1 MSVHSSL
8 EAGVRALQSGH
19 YQEAIALLE
28 SAQAE
33 NPQDS
38 NLHYWL
44 ARAYQRAIYESENA
58 KVHSVAPIPQ
68 SQPLDQNIVNGPLDS
83 AIEPKANSQAA
94 GDQWMVAEVPWVG
107 AQDLGLPQV
116 DPFTSFATARP
127 STFSQLQSQPQI
139 HTQGQPQ
146 THPQSYPVLSRK
158 VIVAILGLSIVPP
171 LLMGGL
177 AIAASIYFTTQPE
190 TTGVQSSFFMTLAAG
205 TGLIAVVA
213 GAIAIALTRRTLHP
227 LMTAAAVATK
237 VSQGDLSARV
247 PAQNSG
253 PANDIAV
260 MLGAGVNHLAERIQ
274 GLLQQ
279 NQAQVQ
285 QHQRHQSQWQEQAQ
299 AIAQT
304 VQDLS
309 TGKLDARTSLPEPS
323 FLQELGNQ
331 VNSMGSQLETLITEL
346 RNQQKALDASAIVS
360 VTDRKGLITYTN
372 QKFSEISG
380 YNREELLGQNHR
392 IVNSG
397 IHPKD
402 FFTTLWATIASGKI
416 WRGEIK
422 NQRKDGSFYWVD
434 STLMPLFDSKGI
446 ISGYIGVRF
455 DVTERKQA
463 EERFQALALAQV
475 SLVQEIKNRQSVL
488 DEAAIVSETDRKGN
502 ITFIN
507 DKFCE
512 ISGYSREELLGQ
524 NHRVVNS
531 SHHPRTFF
539 AEMWGTIST
548 GRVWKG
554 EIKNQRKN
562 GDFYWVDSTIAPIFD
577 PDGKIMKYIGIRFD
591 VTERKQAEERLEKQA
606 QERKA
611 EADAITQ
618 QVVKLLNEI
627 KGAAKGDLTVKA
639 AVTNDSLGA
648 LADSFN
654 YLISSL
660 RKVVLNIQSAA
671 IQVNQS
677 TTDSISNTNE
687 LAQQARMQASQIE
700 STLRQIERMLNSI
713 QDVAE
718 AANRAEHV
726 AKQAAQTAEIGG
738 EAVDRTV
745 DGINDLRQTISETS
759 KMMKR
764 LGEGSQQIGK
774 IVTSISQIASQTN
787 LLALNATIEAARAG
801 EQGKGFAVVA
811 EEVRK
816 LAERSASATEEIS
829 DIVSTIQDE
838 ISRVMVAMEA
848 GTQQVVGGTQLASE
862 AKTNLNAIIEV
873 SREINGLV
881 QNITK
886 AAQRQIT
893 SAEDISGSIQEVS
906 EISTNT
912 AEKAENVTVALDGL
926 AVVVNKLQS
935 SVTNFRSS

>member
-1 MSVHSSL
+1 MSVHPSL

-28 SAQAE
+28 QVQAD
-33 NPQDS
+33 NPQDA

-44 ARAYQRAIYESENA
+44 ARAYQRAIYASEHATSYSAIPMAPPRTVFEPADEVTEPHAAPDSGINSSQLRDELLA
-58 KVHSVAPIPQ
+58 DEQRLILARELGLLNLNYVAAPTVSQSVMLGHSPE
-68 SQPLDQNIVNGPLDS
+68 QPLGSP
-83 AIEPKANSQAA
+83 
-94 GDQWMVAEVPWVG
+94 
-107 AQDLGLPQV
+107 
-116 DPFTSFATARP
+116 PFGRKIMIT
-127 STFSQLQSQPQI
+127 
-139 HTQGQPQ
+139 
-146 THPQSYPVLSRK
+146 VLS
-158 VIVAILGLSIVPP
+158 LSIVPT
-171 LLMGGL
+171 LLLGML
-177 AIAASIYFTTQPE
+177 AIGATTYFTTQPDA
-190 TTGVQSSFFMTLAAG
+190 TAGQPSCLITLAVA
-205 TGLIAVVA
+205 TGLIAAVA
-213 GAIAIALTRRTLHP
+213 GAIATSLSRQTIQP
-227 LMTAAAVATK
+227 LLTAAAVATK
-237 VSQGDLSARV
+237 ISQGDLSARV
-247 PAQNSG
+247 PAAGNQE
-253 PANDIAV
+253 IV
-260 MLGAGVNHLAERIQ
+260 TLGAGVNHLAERIQ
-274 GLLQQ
+274 GLVQQ
-279 NQAQVQ
+279 N
-285 QHQRHQSQWQEQAQ
+285 QEQAQ
-299 AIAQT
+299 RQQKEQTQWQRQVHAIAQT
-304 VQDLS
+304 VQNLAA
-309 TGKLDARTSLPEPS
+309 GKLDARISNVQAPN
-323 FLQELGNQ
+323 FLQELGDQ
-331 VNSMGSQLETLITEL
+331 VNSMGARLETLITEL

-360 VTDRKGLITYTN
+360 VTDRQGLITYTN

-380 YNREELLGQNHR
+380 YSREELSGQNHR

-397 IHPKD
+397 THSKE
-402 FFTTLWATIASGKI
+402 FFTALWATIANGKT

-422 NQRKDGSFYWVD
+422 NKRKDGSFYWVD
-434 STLMPLFDSKGI
+434 STLMPLFDSKGN

-455 DVTERKQA
+455 DITERKQA
-463 EERFQALALAQV
+463 EERLQTLALAQV
-475 SLVQEIKNRQSVL
+475 SLVQEIKNRQNVL

-524 NHRVVNS
+524 NHRIVNS
-531 SHHPRTFF
+531 SHHAKPFF
-539 AEMWGTIST
+539 TEMWSLISS

-554 EIKNQRKN
+554 EIKNKRKD
-562 GDFYWVDSTIAPIFD
+562 GAFYWVDSTIAPIFD
-577 PDGKIMKYIGIRFD
+577 TDGKIVKYIGIRFD

-606 QERKA
+606 EERKF

-618 QVVKLLNEI
+618 QVVNLLNEI

-639 AVTNDSLGA
+639 QVTNDSLGA

-677 TTDSISNTNE
+677 TTDSINNTNE
-687 LAQQARMQASQIE
+687 LAQQARTQASQIE
-700 STLRQIERMLNSI
+700 STLRQIERLLNSI

-745 DGINDLRQTISETS
+745 DGINDLRLTISETS

-838 ISRVMVAMEA
+838 ISRVMAAMEA
-848 GTQQVVGGTQLASE
+848 GTQQVVDGTLLASE
-862 AKTNLNAIIEV
+862 AKTNLNAIIDV

-893 SAEDISGSIQEVS
+893 SAEDISGTIQEVS

-935 SVTNFRSS
+935 SVANFRSQ

>member
-1 MSVHSSL
+1 MSVHPSL
-8 EAGVRALQSGH
+8 EAGVRALQSGQ

-28 SAQAE
+28 HAQTE
-33 NPQDS
+33 NPQDP
-38 NLHYWL
+38 NLNYWL
-44 ARAYQRAIYESENA
+44 ARAYQRAIYTAENT
-58 KVHSVAPIPQ
+58 KTHSAPSSLPQSAFEPVPDAEINSTVAIPSAQLNQLRDQLRVIKERSLEVPALGVAPM
-68 SQPLDQNIVNGPLDS
+68 
-83 AIEPKANSQAA
+83 EQAA
-94 GDQWMVAEVPWVG
+94 TTWQPATLSQVQNP
-107 AQDLGLPQV
+107 PQN
-116 DPFTSFATARP
+116 P
-127 STFSQLQSQPQI
+127 PQF
-139 HTQGQPQ
+139 
-146 THPQSYPVLSRK
+146 SRK
-158 VIVAILGLSIVPP
+158 VIITTLSLSIVPT

-177 AIAASIYFTTQPE
+177 AIAASTYLRMQPE
-190 TTGVQSSFFMTLAAG
+190 VLPITLAAG
-205 TGLIAVVA
+205 TGLIAIVT
-213 GAIAIALTRRTLHP
+213 GAIAIALTRRALHP
-227 LMTAAAVATK
+227 L
-237 VSQGDLSARV
+237 SEQ
-247 PAQNSG
+247 
-253 PANDIAV
+253 
-260 MLGAGVNHLAERIQ
+260 IQ
-274 GLLQQ
+274 GLLQHTQRQQQEQ
-279 NQAQVQ
+279 NQWQ
-285 QHQRHQSQWQEQAQ
+285 QQTQ

-304 VQDLS
+304 VKDLG
-309 TGKLDARTSLPEPS
+309 TGKLDARISRLETS
-323 FLQELGNQ
+323 FLQELGTQ
-331 VNSMGSQLETLITEL
+331 VNFTGVQLETLITEL

-372 QKFSEISG
+372 HKFSEISG
-380 YNREELLGQNHR
+380 YSREELLGQNHR

-397 IHPKD
+397 IHSKE
-402 FFTTLWATIASGKI
+402 FFTALWATIANGKV

-422 NQRKDGSFYWVD
+422 NKRKDGSFYWVD
-434 STLMPLFDSKGI
+434 STLMPLFDSRGM

-463 EERFQALALAQV
+463 EERLQTLALAQV

-524 NHRVVNS
+524 NHRIVNS
-531 SHHPRTFF
+531 SHHPKSFF
-539 AEMWGTIST
+539 TEMWSTIAG

-554 EIKNQRKN
+554 EIKNQRKD
-562 GDFYWVDSTIAPIFD
+562 GAFYWVDSTIAPIFD
-577 PDGKIMKYIGIRFD
+577 TDGKIVKYIGIRFD

-606 QERKA
+606 EERKS

-639 AVTNDSLGA
+639 QVTNDSLGA

-687 LAQQARMQASQIE
+687 LAQQARTQASQIE

-718 AANRAEHV
+718 AANRAEYV

-838 ISRVMVAMEA
+838 ISRVMAAMEA

-893 SAEDISGSIQEVS
+893 SAEDISGSIQEVN
-906 EISTNT
+906 EISNST
-912 AEKAENVTVALDGL
+912 AQKAENVTVALDGL

-935 SVTNFRSS
+935 SVANFRSQ

>member
-1 MSVHSSL
+1 MSVHPSL
-8 EAGVRALQSGH
+8 EAGVRALQAGH

-28 SAQAE
+28 QVQAD
-33 NPQDS
+33 NPQDA

-44 ARAYQRAIYESENA
+44 ARAYQRAIYASEHATSYSAIPTAPPRTVFEPAAEVTEPHAAPDSGINSSRLRDELLA
-58 KVHSVAPIPQ
+58 DEQRLILARELGLLNLNYVAAPTA
-68 SQPLDQNIVNGPLDS
+68 SQPVMLGHSPEQPLGS
-83 AIEPKANSQAA
+83 P
-94 GDQWMVAEVPWVG
+94 
-107 AQDLGLPQV
+107 
-116 DPFTSFATARP
+116 PFGRKVMIT
-127 STFSQLQSQPQI
+127 
-139 HTQGQPQ
+139 
-146 THPQSYPVLSRK
+146 VLS
-158 VIVAILGLSIVPP
+158 LSIVPT
-171 LLMGGL
+171 LLLGML
-177 AIAASIYFTTQPE
+177 AIGATTYFTIQPDA
-190 TTGVQSSFFMTLAAG
+190 TAGQPSCLITLTVA
-205 TGLIAVVA
+205 TGLIAAVA
-213 GAIAIALTRRTLHP
+213 GAIATSLSRQTIHP
-227 LMTAAAVATK
+227 LFAAAAVATK
-237 VSQGDLSARV
+237 ISQGDLSARV
-247 PAQNSG
+247 PAAGNQE
-253 PANDIAV
+253 IV
-260 MLGAGVNHLAERIQ
+260 TLGAGVNHLAERIQ
-274 GLLQQ
+274 GLVQQ
-279 NQAQVQ
+279 N
-285 QHQRHQSQWQEQAQ
+285 QEQAQ
-299 AIAQT
+299 RQQKEQTQWQRQVHAIAQT
-304 VQDLS
+304 VQNLAA
-309 TGKLDARTSLPEPS
+309 GKLDARISNVQVPN
-323 FLQELGNQ
+323 FLQELGDQ
-331 VNSMGSQLETLITEL
+331 VNSMGGRLETLITEL

-360 VTDRKGLITYTN
+360 VTDRQGLITYTN

-380 YNREELLGQNHR
+380 YSREELSGQNHR

-397 IHPKD
+397 THSKE
-402 FFTTLWATIASGKI
+402 FFTALWATIANGKT

-422 NQRKDGSFYWVD
+422 NKRKDGSFYWVD
-434 STLMPLFDSKGI
+434 STLMPLFDSKGN

-463 EERFQALALAQV
+463 EERLQTLALAQV
-475 SLVQEIKNRQSVL
+475 SLVQEIKNRQNVL

-524 NHRVVNS
+524 NHRIVNS
-531 SHHPRTFF
+531 SHHAKPFF
-539 AEMWGTIST
+539 TEMWSLISS

-554 EIKNQRKN
+554 EIKNKRKD
-562 GDFYWVDSTIAPIFD
+562 GAFYWVDSTIAPIFD
-577 PDGKIMKYIGIRFD
+577 TDGKIVKYIGIRFD

-606 QERKA
+606 EERKF

-618 QVVKLLNEI
+618 QVVNLLNEI

-639 AVTNDSLGA
+639 QVTNDSLGA

-677 TTDSISNTNE
+677 TTDSINNTNE
-687 LAQQARMQASQIE
+687 LAQQARTQASQIE
-700 STLRQIERMLNSI
+700 STLRQIERLLNSI

-745 DGINDLRQTISETS
+745 DGINDLRLTISETS

-838 ISRVMVAMEA
+838 ISRVMAAMEA
-848 GTQQVVGGTQLASE
+848 GTQQVVDGTLLASE
-862 AKTNLNAIIEV
+862 AKTNLNAIIDV

-893 SAEDISGSIQEVS
+893 SAEDISGTIQEVS

-935 SVTNFRSS
+935 SVANFRSQ

>member
-1 MSVHSSL
+1 MSVHPSL
-8 EAGVRALQSGH
+8 EAGVRALQSGQ

-28 SAQAE
+28 HAQTE
-33 NPQDS
+33 NPQDP
-38 NLHYWL
+38 NLNYWL
-44 ARAYQRAIYESENA
+44 ARAYQRAIYTAENT
-58 KVHSVAPIPQ
+58 KTHSAPSSLPQSAFEPMPDAEINSTVAIPSAQLNQLRDQLRVIKERSLEVPALGVAPM
-68 SQPLDQNIVNGPLDS
+68 
-83 AIEPKANSQAA
+83 EQAA
-94 GDQWMVAEVPWVG
+94 TTWQPATLSQVQNP
-107 AQDLGLPQV
+107 PQN
-116 DPFTSFATARP
+116 P
-127 STFSQLQSQPQI
+127 PQF
-139 HTQGQPQ
+139 
-146 THPQSYPVLSRK
+146 SRK
-158 VIVAILGLSIVPP
+158 VIITTLSLSIVPT

-177 AIAASIYFTTQPE
+177 AIAASTYLRMQPE
-190 TTGVQSSFFMTLAAG
+190 VLPITLAAG
-205 TGLIAVVA
+205 TGLIAIVT
-213 GAIAIALTRRTLHP
+213 GAIAIALTRRALHP
-227 LMTAAAVATK
+227 L
-237 VSQGDLSARV
+237 SEQ
-247 PAQNSG
+247 
-253 PANDIAV
+253 
-260 MLGAGVNHLAERIQ
+260 IQ
-274 GLLQQ
+274 GLLQHTQRQQQEQ
-279 NQAQVQ
+279 NQWQ
-285 QHQRHQSQWQEQAQ
+285 QQTQ

-304 VQDLS
+304 VKDLG
-309 TGKLDARTSLPEPS
+309 TGKLDARISRLETS
-323 FLQELGNQ
+323 FLQELGTQ
-331 VNSMGSQLETLITEL
+331 VNFTGVQLETLITEL

-372 QKFSEISG
+372 HKFSEISG
-380 YNREELLGQNHR
+380 YSREELLGQNHR

-397 IHPKD
+397 IHSKE
-402 FFTTLWATIASGKI
+402 FFTALWATIANGKV

-422 NQRKDGSFYWVD
+422 NKRKDGSFYWVD
-434 STLMPLFDSKGI
+434 STLMPLFDSRGM

-463 EERFQALALAQV
+463 EERLQTLALAQV

-524 NHRVVNS
+524 NHRIVNS
-531 SHHPRTFF
+531 SHHPKSFF
-539 AEMWGTIST
+539 TEMWSTIAG

-554 EIKNQRKN
+554 EIKNQRKD
-562 GDFYWVDSTIAPIFD
+562 GAFYWVDSTIAPIFD
-577 PDGKIMKYIGIRFD
+577 TDGKIVKYIGIRFD

-606 QERKA
+606 EERKS

-639 AVTNDSLGA
+639 QVTNDSLGA

-687 LAQQARMQASQIE
+687 LAQQARTQASQIE

-718 AANRAEHV
+718 AANRAEYV

-838 ISRVMVAMEA
+838 ISRVMAAMEA

-893 SAEDISGSIQEVS
+893 SAEDISGSIQEVN
-906 EISTNT
+906 EISNST
-912 AEKAENVTVALDGL
+912 AQKAENVTVALDGL

-935 SVTNFRSS
+935 SVANFRSQ

>member
-1 MSVHSSL
+1 MSVHPSL
-8 EAGVRALQSGH
+8 EAGVRALQSGQ

-28 SAQAE
+28 HAQKE
-33 NPQDS
+33 NPQDP
-38 NLHYWL
+38 NLNYWL
-44 ARAYQRAIYESENA
+44 ARAYQRAIYTAENI
-58 KVHSVAPIPQ
+58 KTHSAPSSPPQ
-68 SQPLDQNIVNGPLDS
+68 SAFEPVPDAEITSTAAIPSAQLHQFKDQLRVVKERSLEMPALGVTPV
-83 AIEPKANSQAA
+83 EQAA
-94 GDQWMVAEVPWVG
+94 TTWQPATLSQVQNPL
-107 AQDLGLPQV
+107 QNPPQ
-116 DPFTSFATARP
+116 F
-127 STFSQLQSQPQI
+127 
-139 HTQGQPQ
+139 
-146 THPQSYPVLSRK
+146 SRK
-158 VIVAILGLSIVPP
+158 VIITTLSLSIVPT

-177 AIAASIYFTTQPE
+177 AIAASTYLRMQPE
-190 TTGVQSSFFMTLAAG
+190 ALPITLAAG
-205 TGLIAVVA
+205 TGLMAIVT
-213 GAIAIALTRRTLHP
+213 GAIAIALTRRTIHP
-227 LMTAAAVATK
+227 L
-237 VSQGDLSARV
+237 
-247 PAQNSG
+247 
-253 PANDIAV
+253 
-260 MLGAGVNHLAERIQ
+260 AEQIQ
-274 GLLQQ
+274 GLLQHTQRQQQEQ
-279 NQAQVQ
+279 NQWQ
-285 QHQRHQSQWQEQAQ
+285 QQTQ

-304 VQDLS
+304 VKDLG
-309 TGKLDARTSLPEPS
+309 TGKLDARISRLESS
-323 FLQELGNQ
+323 FLQELGTQ
-331 VNSMGSQLETLITEL
+331 VNFTGAQLETLITEL

-372 QKFSEISG
+372 HKFSEISG
-380 YNREELLGQNHR
+380 YSREELLGQNHR

-397 IHPKD
+397 THSKE
-402 FFTTLWATIASGKI
+402 FFAALWATIANGKV

-422 NQRKDGSFYWVD
+422 NKRKDGSFYWVD
-434 STLMPLFDSKGI
+434 STLMPLFDSRGM

-463 EERFQALALAQV
+463 EERLQTLALAQV

-524 NHRVVNS
+524 NHRIVNS
-531 SHHPRTFF
+531 SHHPKSFF
-539 AEMWGTIST
+539 TEMWSTIAG

-554 EIKNQRKN
+554 EIKNQRKD
-562 GDFYWVDSTIAPIFD
+562 GAFYWVDSTIAPIFD
-577 PDGKIMKYIGIRFD
+577 TDGKIVKYIGIRFD

-606 QERKA
+606 EERKS

-639 AVTNDSLGA
+639 QVTNDSLGA

-654 YLISSL
+654 YLVSSL

-671 IQVNQS
+671 IQVNQC

-687 LAQQARMQASQIE
+687 LSQQARTQASQIE

-718 AANRAEHV
+718 AANRAEYV

-838 ISRVMVAMEA
+838 ISRVMAAMEA

-893 SAEDISGSIQEVS
+893 SAEDISGSIQEVN
-906 EISTNT
+906 EISNST
-912 AEKAENVTVALDGL
+912 AQKAENVTVALDGL

-935 SVTNFRSS
+935 SVANFRSQ

>member
-1 MSVHSSL
+1 MSVHPSL

-28 SAQAE
+28 QVQAD
-33 NPQDS
+33 NPQDA

-44 ARAYQRAIYESENA
+44 ARAYQRAIYASEHATSYSAIPMAPPRTVFEPAAEVTESHA
-58 KVHSVAPIPQ
+58 APDSEINSSRLRDEMLADEQRLILARELGLLNLNYGAAPTA
-68 SQPLDQNIVNGPLDS
+68 SQPVMFGHSPEQPLGP
-83 AIEPKANSQAA
+83 P
-94 GDQWMVAEVPWVG
+94 
-107 AQDLGLPQV
+107 
-116 DPFTSFATARP
+116 PFGRKVMIT
-127 STFSQLQSQPQI
+127 
-139 HTQGQPQ
+139 
-146 THPQSYPVLSRK
+146 VLS
-158 VIVAILGLSIVPP
+158 LSIVPI
-171 LLMGGL
+171 LLLGML
-177 AIAASIYFTTQPE
+177 AIGATTYFTTQPDA
-190 TTGVQSSFFMTLAAG
+190 TAGQPSCLITLSVA
-205 TGLIAVVA
+205 TGLIAAVA
-213 GAIAIALTRRTLHP
+213 GAIATSLSRQTIHP
-227 LMTAAAVATK
+227 LLTAAAVATK
-237 VSQGDLSARV
+237 ISQGDLSARV
-247 PAQNSG
+247 PAAGNQE
-253 PANDIAV
+253 IV
-260 MLGAGVNHLAERIQ
+260 TLGAGVNHLAERIQ
-274 GLLQQ
+274 GLVQQ
-279 NQAQVQ
+279 N
-285 QHQRHQSQWQEQAQ
+285 QEQAQ
-299 AIAQT
+299 RQQKEQTQWQRQVHAIAQI
-304 VQDLS
+304 VQNLAA
-309 TGKLDARTSLPEPS
+309 GKLDARISNVQAPS
-323 FLQELGNQ
+323 FLQELGDQ
-331 VNSMGSQLETLITEL
+331 VNSMGARLETLITEL

-360 VTDRKGLITYTN
+360 VTDRQGLITYTN

-380 YNREELLGQNHR
+380 YSREELSGQNHR

-397 IHPKD
+397 THSKE
-402 FFTTLWATIASGKI
+402 FFTALWATIANGKT

-422 NQRKDGSFYWVD
+422 NKRKDGSFYWVD
-434 STLMPLFDSKGI
+434 STLMPLFDSKGN

-463 EERFQALALAQV
+463 EERLQTLALAQV
-475 SLVQEIKNRQSVL
+475 SLVQEIKNRQNVL

-524 NHRVVNS
+524 NHRIVNS
-531 SHHPRTFF
+531 SHHAKPFF
-539 AEMWGTIST
+539 TEMWSLISS

-554 EIKNQRKN
+554 EIKNKRKD
-562 GDFYWVDSTIAPIFD
+562 GAFYWVDSTIAPIFD
-577 PDGKIMKYIGIRFD
+577 TDGKIVKYIGIRFD

-606 QERKA
+606 EERKF

-618 QVVKLLNEI
+618 QVVNLLNEI

-639 AVTNDSLGA
+639 QVTNDSLGA

-677 TTDSISNTNE
+677 TTDSINNTNE
-687 LAQQARMQASQIE
+687 LAQQARTQASQIE
-700 STLRQIERMLNSI
+700 STLRQIERLLNSI

-745 DGINDLRQTISETS
+745 DGINDLRLTISETS

-838 ISRVMVAMEA
+838 ISRVMAAMEA
-848 GTQQVVGGTQLASE
+848 GTQQVVDGTLLASE
-862 AKTNLNAIIEV
+862 AKTNLNAIIDV

-893 SAEDISGSIQEVS
+893 SAEDISGTIQEVS

-935 SVTNFRSS
+935 SVANFRSQ